1 MFIKATQSEP
11 TCGWQPDMGFWRV
24 LYRGSRIIG
33 HFTVH
38 RMTGYIFSGGF
49 TVTIGISCELS
60 IA

>member
-38 RMTGYIFSGGF
+38 IMTGDIFFQGVSLSLLAF
-49 TVTIGISCELS
+49 LVSCR
-60 IA
+60 